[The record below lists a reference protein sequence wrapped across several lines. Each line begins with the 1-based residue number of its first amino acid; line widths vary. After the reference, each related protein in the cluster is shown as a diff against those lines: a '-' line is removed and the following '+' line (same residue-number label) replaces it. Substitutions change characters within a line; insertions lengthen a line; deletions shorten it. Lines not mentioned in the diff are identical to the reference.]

1 MIRIAAILCCI
12 PVLSGC
18 AAFPFPGAAP
28 AASGAP
34 SVREN
39 RESRESRQV
48 IELIAYTQ
56 RVATLQAEEQQREL
70 NASTQMLSKD
80 RGAYARVRLA
90 LLLALPGTAFNDD
103 PRAAGLLESVVG
115 AAVSESLPGP
125 MQQFAGLLHAQIGE
139 RLREQRRT
147 AQLKEQL
154 EALKAVERNIIE
166 REQARPR

>member
-1 MIRIAAILCCI
+1 MIRIVAILCCVS
-12 PVLSGC
+12 VLAGC
-18 AAFPFPGAAP
+18 AALFTPGAGP
-28 AASGAP
+28 AASGVP

-39 RESRESRQV
+39 RESRQV
-48 IELIAYTQ
+48 IELIAYAQ
-56 RVATLQAEEQQREL
+56 RVVALQAEEQQREL

-80 RGAYARVRLA
+80 RSAYGRVRLA
-90 LLLALPGTAFNDD
+90 LLFALPGTAFNDD
-103 PRAAGLLESVVG
+103 ARAAGLLESLAG
-115 AAVSESLPGP
+115 AGGSESPPGP
-125 MQQFAGLLHAQIGE
+125 MQQFAGLLHAQISE

>member
-1 MIRIAAILCCI
+1 MIRIAAILCC
-12 PVLSGC
+12 VSALAGC
-18 AAFPFPGAAP
+18 AALTPGAAP

-39 RESRESRQV
+39 RENRESRQV
-48 IELIAYTQ
+48 IELIAYSQ
-56 RVATLQAEEQQREL
+56 RVAALQAEEQQREL

-80 RGAYARVRLA
+80 RGAYGRVRVA

-103 PRAAGLLESVVG
+103 TRAAGLLESVTG
-115 AAVSESLPGP
+115 AAASDSQPGP

-154 EALKAVERNIIE
+154 EALKAVERAIIE
-166 REQARPR
+166 REQGRPR

>member
-1 MIRIAAILCCI
+1 MIRIVSILCGI
-12 PVLSGC
+12 SALAGC
-18 AAFPFPGAAP
+18 ADFSAPGAGP
-28 AASGAP
+28 GGSGAP
-34 SVREN
+34 WGREN
-39 RESRESRQV
+39 RESRQV

-56 RVATLQAEEQQREL
+56 RVAALQADEQQREL

-80 RGAYARVRLA
+80 RGAYGRVRVA

-103 PRAAGLLESVVG
+103 TRAASLLESLAG
-115 AAVSESLPGP
+115 AGASESPGP
-125 MQQFAGLLHAQIGE
+125 MQQFAGLLHAQISE

-147 AQLKEQL
+147 VQLKEQL

>member
-1 MIRIAAILCCI
+1 MIRVVAILGCI
-12 PVLSGC
+12 WVLAGC
-18 AAFPFPGAAP
+18 VATSTPGAAP
-28 AASGAP
+28 VSGAL
-34 SVREN
+34 SV

-48 IELIAYTQ
+48 VELIAYTQ
-56 RVATLQAEEQQREL
+56 RVAMLQAEEQQREL

-80 RGAYARVRLA
+80 RGAYVRIRLA
-90 LLLALPGTAFNDD
+90 LLLAMPGTAFNDD
-103 PRAAGLLESVVG
+103 TRAAGLLEAVVG
-115 AAVSESLPGP
+115 DTLQGP
-125 MQQFAGLLHAQIGE
+125 MLQFAGLLYAQISE

>member
-1 MIRIAAILCCI
+1 MIRVVAILCCI
-12 PVLSGC
+12 SVLAGC
-18 AAFPFPGAAP
+18 AAFSTLGAPG
-28 AASGAP
+28 ASGAP
-34 SVREN
+34 SAREN
-39 RESRESRQV
+39 RESRQV

-56 RVATLQAEEQQREL
+56 RVAALQAEEQQREL

-80 RGAYARVRLA
+80 RGAYGRVRLA

-103 PRAAGLLESVVG
+103 TRAAGLLDLAG
-115 AAVSESLPGP
+115 AGASESPPGP
-125 MQQFAGLLHAQIGE
+125 MQQFAGLLHAQISE